1 MNQVREEHDYFLSPA
16 VRAWSAARAVPRMQV
31 PKTYLAPEELEEFR
45 RELLDVRRKLLDG
58 GDVSHPAIVDTLS
71 NKRGLLSEIDQAL
84 QRIEAGTYGICLAT
98 HRAIPKTNLKGM
110 PWAKYCYDD

>member
-1 MNQVREEHDYFLSPA
+1 MNQVREERDAFIYPVLKAWPGDNKL
-16 VRAWSAARAVPRMQV
+16 RARQT
-31 PKTYLAPEELEEFR
+31 PKTYLAPEELEEFK

-58 GDVSHPAIVDTLS
+58 GDIAHPAIVDTLS

-84 QRIEAGTYGICLAT
+84 QRIESGTYGICLAT
-98 HRAIPKTNLKGM
+98 HRAIPKANLKGM